1 MKKVLLYIGEYH
13 LGYLKEDKDGMT
25 FCSDNQNIKKAQ
37 EHFPVQMRL
46 FKLNTKGNV
55 LYNVLPYPFS
65 MCRDA
70 FTRNDLCIKAN
81 INSFDTDFEKLYK
94 ISGLDMDLGCFKI
107 IQG

>member
-55 LYNVLPYPFS
+55 L
-65 MCRDA
+65 
-70 FTRNDLCIKAN
+70 
-81 INSFDTDFEKLYK
+81 
-94 ISGLDMDLGCFKI
+94 
-107 IQG
+107 